1 VPILVGAG
9 LAVGGSTAAWGLDD
23 KNRPPWRVFKVTSL
37 TWTVSEDAVTDDES
51 CRTPVRLVGKSSPF
65 YVGTPPVARP
75 HLKGWVRFAKTAG
88 PLFFHG
94 SRVPSWDLRLR
105 VPATMTLTI
114 GATTCDPPANLGSCA
129 GTYRSRGGVIGAIS
143 WHGRVRS
150 FPAEFNW
157 SHKITAPQPLPPQS
171 CGRYIGEQV
180 FGYFYSGLYHPVG
193 GGAFENPG
201 GPKNALLPRSRLL
214 AGKPFATHLLAPVA
228 ARATFAP
235 VHP

>member
-129 GTYRSRGGVIGAIS
+129 GTYRSR
-143 WHGRVRS
+143 RS
-150 FPAEFNW
+150 HRRHLLARARAQFPGCVQLVAQDHRSAAVAATE
-157 SHKITAPQPLPPQS
+157 

-180 FGYFYSGLYHPVG
+180 FGYFYSGLYTPSAAARSRTRG
-193 GGAFENPG
+193 SEERA
-201 GPKNALLPRSRLL
+201 LPRSRLL